1 VAGTLPDSG
10 AVEPGTVGVEPG
22 EVTTAEAPH
31 VEHVP
36 IKKKGSRK
44 R

>member
-1 VAGTLPDSG
+1 MTGMLPVSG
-10 AVEPGTVGVEPG
+10 LVEPGTVGVEPG
-22 EVTTAEAPH
+22 DVAAAEAPT